1 MAIANVAL
9 TDTFD
14 YWRTVTN
21 QTVTALNDKLV
32 YFNTAN
38 TGVISITPYSSRLG
52 NVYVNV
58 SVTSSISDMSGT
70 NIASILAVNTVSNVS
85 VAAYKTLNVAY
96 NFANTINAFAYTVED
111 KANAAFQQAN
121 SFSIIVA
128 NTVPP
133 APVQGSIWWH
143 NEYGKLFVYY
153 KDGDT
158 DQWVDTSPAYD
169 VTFVQDA
176 TNVAFQHSN
185 SAFDQSN
192 TALIIANNT
201 SNSVGFI
208 SLTAN
213 LGYNAA
219 NMAYANANTKLA
231 NTTGVTFG
239 GNLNFSGNL
248 TLSTAGSNSS
258 IKLDGLRVGYLEIP
272 QNRQTANYVATYAD
286 SGKHIIHP
294 SSDANDRIFT
304 IPSNASVP
312 YANGTVLTFINM
324 ANTVT
329 INVASDTMYLAGD
342 TTGNTAAR
350 NLGVYGLATAV
361 KIDTTTWIISGTNLS

>member
-1 MAIANVAL
+1 MTIANVEL
-9 TDTFD
+9 THTFD

-21 QTVTALNDKLV
+21 SLVVGMNDKLV
-32 YFNTAN
+32 YFGTAN
-38 TGVISITPYSSRLG
+38 SNTISITQDAYRQG
-52 NVYVNV
+52 NVFINV
-58 SVTSSISDMSGT
+58 MTTSALTDQSQS
-70 NIASILAVNTVSNVS
+70 NIASIYSVNTVLNYAVTAFKYSNTT
-85 VAAYKTLNVAY
+85 ANV
-96 NFANTINAFAYTVED
+96 
-111 KANAAFQQAN
+111 ANAAYDYANGVNAIAVAAFTQAN

-133 APVQGSIWWH
+133 APIQGSIWWH

-176 TNVAFQHSN
+176 TNVAFDHANVAYS
-185 SAFDQSN
+185 QSN
-192 TALIIANNT
+192 TAFNQSNTAVVVANNT
-201 SNSVGFI
+201 ANLVAAI

-213 LGYNAA
+213 L
-219 NMAYANANTKLA
+219 AYGNANTKLA
-231 NTTGVTFG
+231 NTSGVTFG

-248 TLSTAGSNSS
+248 TLSTTGSNSS
-258 IKLDGLRVGYLEIP
+258 ITLDGLRVGYLEIP
-272 QNRQTANYVATYAD
+272 QNRQSANYVATYAD
-286 SGKHIIHP
+286 SGKDIIHP
-294 SSDANDRIFT
+294 LSDANNRTFT

-342 TTGNTAAR
+342 ITGNTAAR